1 MIGIILRVVALTGL
15 YLLIVSSTKL
25 GDIATGVV
33 LASLVAAVGRR
44 QRRTSA
50 PTPALTSAP
59 TSTRATLRRLAGVP
73 ALIGGTLV
81 DVVTG
86 SADVIRCCLGR
97 PPDPGLVW
105 LPTGPT
111 SPSSFAAWGIRL
123 GITPNTVVVDVDE
136 ERGAVL
142 VHVLDAHDPETV
154 RDEQMAS
161 YRSRQQRVFP

>member
-1 MIGIILRVVALTGL
+1 MIGILLRVVALTGL
-15 YLLIVSSTKL
+15 YLLVVSSTKL

-33 LASLVAAVGRR
+33 LASLVVAVGRR
-44 QRRTSA
+44 HRRTSA
-50 PTPALTSAP
+50 PTPAP

-73 ALIGGTLV
+73 TLIGGTVV

-123 GITPNTVVVDVDE
+123 GITPNTVVVEVDE

>member
-1 MIGIILRVVALTGL
+1 MIGILLRVVALTGL
-15 YLLIVSSTKL
+15 YLLIVSSAKL

-33 LASLVAAVGRR
+33 LAALVVAVGRR
-44 QRRTSA
+44 HRG
-50 PTPALTSAP
+50 TSAP
-59 TSTRATLRRLAGVP
+59 TSARATLRRLAGVP
-73 ALIGGTLV
+73 ALIGGTLA

-86 SADVIRCCLGR
+86 SAQVIRCCLLR

-111 SPSSFAAWGIRL
+111 SPASFAAWGIRL

-154 RDEQMAS
+154 RDEQLAS

>member
-1 MIGIILRVVALTGL
+1 MIGILLRVAALTGL

-25 GDIATGVV
+25 GDIVTGVV
-33 LASLVAAVGRR
+33 LAALVVAVGRR
-44 QRRTSA
+44 HREAASRTTPSTSA
-50 PTPALTSAP
+50 
-59 TSTRATLRRLAGVP
+59 RATLRRLAGVP

-86 SADVIRCCLGR
+86 SAEVIRCCLRR

-136 ERGAVL
+136 ECGAVL
-142 VHVLDAHDPETV
+142 VHVLDAHDPEGV
-154 RDEQMAS
+154 RAEQMAA
-161 YRSRQQRVFP
+161 YRSRQHRVFP

>member
-1 MIGIILRVVALTGL
+1 MIGILLRTAALTGL
-15 YLLIVSSTKL
+15 YLLIVSSTKP

-33 LASLVAAVGRR
+33 LAALVVAVGRR
-44 QRRTSA
+44 HRG
-50 PTPALTSAP
+50 TSAP
-59 TSTRATLRRLAGVP
+59 TSARATLRRLAGVP
-73 ALIGGTLV
+73 ALLGGTVV

-86 SADVIRCCLGR
+86 SAQVIRCCLRR

-111 SPSSFAAWGIRL
+111 SPASFAAWGIRL

-142 VHVLDAHDPETV
+142 VHVLDAHDPEAV
-154 RDEQMAS
+154 RAEQTAA
-161 YRSRQQRVFP
+161 YRSRQRRVFP

>member
-1 MIGIILRVVALTGL
+1 MIGILLRVAALTGL

-33 LASLVAAVGRR
+33 LAALVVAVGRR
-44 QRRTSA
+44 HTSA
-50 PTPALTSAP
+50 TTSA
-59 TSTRATLRRLAGVP
+59 RATLHRLAGVP
-73 ALIGGTLV
+73 ALVGGTVV

-86 SADVIRCCLGR
+86 SAQVIRCCLRR

-154 RDEQMAS
+154 RAEQMAG
-161 YRSRQQRVFP
+161 YRARQRRVFP

>member
-1 MIGIILRVVALTGL
+1 MIGILLRMAALTGL

-33 LASLVAAVGRR
+33 LAALVVAVGRR
-44 QRRTSA
+44 HRETSPSTSA
-50 PTPALTSAP
+50 
-59 TSTRATLRRLAGVP
+59 RATLRRLAGVP

-81 DVVTG
+81 DVITG
-86 SADVIRCCLGR
+86 SAQVIRCCLRR

-111 SPSSFAAWGIRL
+111 SPASFAAWGIRL

-142 VHVLDAHDPETV
+142 VHVLDVHDPEAV

>member
-1 MIGIILRVVALTGL
+1 MIGVLLRVVALTGL
-15 YLLIVSSTKL
+15 YLLIVSSTKI
-25 GDIATGVV
+25 GDIATGAV
-33 LASLVAAVGRR
+33 LAALVVAVGRR
-44 QRRTSA
+44 HRRTSA
-50 PTPALTSAP
+50 PTSA
-59 TSTRATLRRLAGVP
+59 RATLRRLAGVP
-73 ALIGGTLV
+73 ALIGGTFV

-86 SADVIRCCLGR
+86 SAQVIRCCLLR

-111 SPSSFAAWGIRL
+111 TSPASFAAWGIRL

-142 VHVLDAHDPETV
+142 VHVLDARDPETV
-154 RDEQMAS
+154 RDEQLAS

>member
-1 MIGIILRVVALTGL
+1 MIGILLRVAALTGL

-33 LASLVAAVGRR
+33 LAALVVAVGRR
-44 QRRTSA
+44 HTSGGS
-50 PTPALTSAP
+50 SA
-59 TSTRATLRRLAGVP
+59 RATLRRLAGVP
-73 ALIGGTLV
+73 ALVGGTLV

-86 SADVIRCCLGR
+86 SAQVIRCCLRR

-154 RDEQMAS
+154 RAEQMAA
-161 YRSRQQRVFP
+161 YRTRQRRVFP

>member
-1 MIGIILRVVALTGL
+1 MIGILLRVVALTGL
-15 YLLIVSSTKL
+15 YLLIVSSTKP
-25 GDIATGVV
+25 GDVAIGVV
-33 LASLVAAVGRR
+33 LAALVVAVGRR
-44 QRRTSA
+44 HRE
-50 PTPALTSAP
+50 TSAP
-59 TSTRATLRRLAGVP
+59 TSARATLRRLAGVP

-86 SADVIRCCLGR
+86 SAQVIRCCLRR

-111 SPSSFAAWGIRL
+111 SPASFAAWGIRL

-154 RDEQMAS
+154 RDEQLAS
-161 YRSRQQRVFP
+161 FRSRQQRVFP

>member
-1 MIGIILRVVALTGL
+1 MIGILLRVVALTGL
-15 YLLIVSSTKL
+15 YLLIVSSTKP
-25 GDIATGVV
+25 GDIGMGAV
-33 LASLVAAVGRR
+33 LAALVVAVGRR
-44 QRRTSA
+44 HGSTSTSA
-50 PTPALTSAP
+50 PTPA
-59 TSTRATLRRLAGVP
+59 RATLRRLAGVP

-86 SADVIRCCLGR
+86 SVEVIRCCLRR

-111 SPSSFAAWGIRL
+111 SPASFAAWGIRL

-142 VHVLDAHDPETV
+142 VHVLDAHDPEAV
-154 RDEQMAS
+154 RDEQMAA

>member
-1 MIGIILRVVALTGL
+1 MIGILLRVVALTGL

-33 LASLVAAVGRR
+33 LASLVVAVGHRL
-44 QRRTSA
+44 RRTSA
-50 PTPALTSAP
+50 PTSA
-59 TSTRATLRRLAGVP
+59 RATLRRLAGVP

-81 DVVTG
+81 DVVAG
-86 SADVIRCCLGR
+86 SVEVIRCCLRR

-142 VHVLDAHDPETV
+142 VHVLDAHDPDTV

>member
-1 MIGIILRVVALTGL
+1 MIGIVLRVAALTGL

-25 GDIATGVV
+25 GDMATGVV
-33 LASLVAAVGRR
+33 LAALVVAVGRR
-44 QRRTSA
+44 HREAAPSTSA
-50 PTPALTSAP
+50 
-59 TSTRATLRRLAGVP
+59 RATLRRLAGVP
-73 ALIGGTLV
+73 ALVGGTLV

-86 SADVIRCCLGR
+86 SAQVIRCCLRR

-111 SPSSFAAWGIRL
+111 SPASFAAWGIRL

-142 VHVLDAHDPETV
+142 VHVLDAHEPETV
-154 RDEQMAS
+154 RVEQMAS
-161 YRSRQQRVFP
+161 YRSRQRRVFP

>member
-1 MIGIILRVVALTGL
+1 VAALTGL

-33 LASLVAAVGRR
+33 LASLVVAVGRHH
-44 QRRTSA
+44 RRTSA
-50 PTPALTSAP
+50 PTSA
-59 TSTRATLRRLAGVP
+59 RATLRRLAGVP
-73 ALIGGTLV
+73 ALVGGTLV

-86 SADVIRCCLGR
+86 SAEVIRCCLRR

-111 SPSSFAAWGIRL
+111 SAASFAAWGIRL

-142 VHVLDAHDPETV
+142 VHVLDAHDPEAV
-154 RDEQMAS
+154 RDEQMAA
-161 YRSRQQRVFP
+161 YRSRQRKVFP